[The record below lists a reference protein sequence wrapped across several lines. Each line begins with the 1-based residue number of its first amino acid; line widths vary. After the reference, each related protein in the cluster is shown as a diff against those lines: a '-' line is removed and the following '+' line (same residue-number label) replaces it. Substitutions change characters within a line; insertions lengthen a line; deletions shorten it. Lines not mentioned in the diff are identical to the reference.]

1 MYGFEGKVALV
12 TGAAK
17 GIGRAIALRLAQEGA
32 DVAIADVDEAGAR
45 AVAQEARSSGRRTL
59 AIRAD
64 VARRDDAEAMVARTS
79 AELGGIDIAVAN
91 AGIIAVTPLLEMAEP
106 DWDRLFAVN
115 VKGVWL
121 TATAAARRMIQQGRG
136 GRLILASSRAGKTP
150 SRLHPT
156 GAYATSKHAVIGLT
170 RALAFELAKHQI
182 TVNAYCPGIVD
193 TEMLESIDRAVS
205 ERRGTPRGTYKAEG
219 VEQIPLGR
227 IEQPEDVANLVAW
240 LASGEAA
247 YMTGQAVNI
256 EGGFEVH

>member
-1 MYGFEGKVALV
+1 MYQLDGKVALV

-32 DVAIADVDEAGAR
+32 DVAVADIDETGAR
-45 AVAQEARSSGRRTL
+45 SVAEQARSLGRRAL
-59 AIRAD
+59 AIKAD
-64 VARRDDAEAMVARTS
+64 VARRDDVEAMVARTGD
-79 AELGGIDIAVAN
+79 ALGGVDIAVAN
-91 AGIIAVTPLLEMAEP
+91 AGIVAVTPLLDMAEP

-121 TATAAARRMIQQGRG
+121 TALAAARRMIQQGRG

-150 SRLHPT
+150 SRLHAT

-182 TVNAYCPGIVD
+182 TVNAYCPGVVD
-193 TEMLESIDRAVS
+193 TDMMASLERAVA
-205 ERRGTPRGTYKAEG
+205 ERSGTPVGTYRKEA
-219 VEQIPLGR
+219 VAQIPLGR

>member
-1 MYGFEGKVALV
+1 MYSLEGKVALV
-12 TGAAK
+12 TGAGR

-32 DVAIADVDEAGAR
+32 DVAVVDIDEAGAR
-45 AVAQEARSSGRRTL
+45 SVAQEARSVGRRAL
-59 AIRAD
+59 SIKAD
-64 VARRDDAEAMVARTS
+64 VSRRDEVEVMVAR
-79 AELGGIDIAVAN
+79 AGDELGGLDIAIAN
-91 AGIIAVTPLLEMAEP
+91 AGIVAITPLLDMAEP

-121 TATAAARRMIQQGRG
+121 TAKAAARRMIQQGRG

-150 SRLHPT
+150 SRLHAT
-156 GAYATSKHAVIGLT
+156 GAYATSKHAVVGLT

-182 TVNAYCPGIVD
+182 TVNAYCPGVVD
-193 TEMLESIDRAVS
+193 TDMLASIDRAVA
-205 ERRGTPRGTYKAEG
+205 ERRGMPPGTYREESIA
-219 VEQIPLGR
+219 QIPLGR

>member
-1 MYGFEGKVALV
+1 MYQLDGKVALV

-32 DVAIADVDEAGAR
+32 HVAVADMNEAGAR
-45 AVAQEARSSGRRTL
+45 AVAEQVRAGGGRGL
-59 AIRAD
+59 ALKAD
-64 VARRDDAEAMVARTS
+64 VARRDEVEAMVART
-79 AELGGIDIAVAN
+79 AGELGGLDIAVAN
-91 AGIIAVTPLLEMAEP
+91 AGIIVISPLLEMTEP
-106 DWDRLFAVN
+106 DWERLFAVN

-121 TATAAARRMIQQGRG
+121 TAMAAARRMIQQGRG

-150 SRLHPT
+150 SRLHAT
-156 GAYATSKHAVIGLT
+156 GAYATSKHAVVGLT

-182 TVNAYCPGIVD
+182 TVNAYCPGVVD
-193 TEMLESIDRAVS
+193 TDMMASLERAVA
-205 ERRGTPRGTYKAEG
+205 ERSGTPAGTYRKEAVG
-219 VEQIPLGR
+219 QIPLGR